1 MSSANSKEIKGNG
14 KDAEGEVAKKTLPS
28 VAAKEEIKGPKV
40 GINFALK
47 AKYAAYTTLIFFL
60 IANPETY
67 KLIQKFAGSWVTV
80 ASEGGCPT
88 AAGFFLHSGLFFL
101 VLWSF
106 MLFPR
111 DF

>member
-1 MSSANSKEIKGNG
+1 MSSTKEVKGDG
-14 KDAEGEVAKKTLPS
+14 KNAEGEVAKKTQS
-28 VAAKEEIKGPKV
+28 EDKGQGIGQAKL

-67 KLIQKFAGSWVTV
+67 KLIQKFIGRWITV

-88 AAGFFLHSGLFFL
+88 ASGFFLHSALFFL

>member
-1 MSSANSKEIKGNG
+1 MSASQTKSGTV
-14 KDAEGEVAKKTLPS
+14 KDAETKPQT
-28 VAAKEEIKGPKV
+28 
-40 GINFALK
+40 INFALK

-67 KLIQKFAGSWVTV
+67 KLIQKFVGHWVTV

-88 AAGFFLHSGLFFL
+88 PSGFFIHAGLFFL

-106 MLFPR
+106 MLMPK

>member
-1 MSSANSKEIKGNG
+1 MESTESPQTKTIQGKSKDSQETQRI
-14 KDAEGEVAKKTLPS
+14 P
-28 VAAKEEIKGPKV
+28 
-40 GINFALK
+40 INIALK

-67 KLIQKFAGSWVTV
+67 KLLQKFIGSWVTV

-88 AAGFFLHSGLFFL
+88 PTGFFLHTGLFFL
-101 VLWSF
+101 LLWSF

-111 DF
+111 DY

>member
-1 MSSANSKEIKGNG
+1 MPASDSSQ
-14 KDAEGEVAKKTLPS
+14 AKPQVQSFNTQTQ
-28 VAAKEEIKGPKV
+28 

-47 AKYAAYTTLIFFL
+47 AKYAAYTTLVFFL

-67 KLIQKFAGSWVTV
+67 KLVQKFIGSWVSV

-88 AAGFFLHSGLFFL
+88 PTGFFIHAGLFFL
-101 VLWSF
+101 VLWSL

>member
-1 MSSANSKEIKGNG
+1 MSGTTTKSGTG
-14 KDAEGEVAKKTLPS
+14 KDAETKTQTQTQTQS
-28 VAAKEEIKGPKV
+28 
-40 GINFALK
+40 INFALK

-67 KLIQKFAGSWVTV
+67 KLLQKFVGGWVTI

-88 AAGFFLHSGLFFL
+88 PTGFFIHAGLFFL

-106 MLFPR
+106 MLMPR

>member
-1 MSSANSKEIKGNG
+1 MSDPNSFNRKSQDTKIKREESSTEN
-14 KDAEGEVAKKTLPS
+14 KKS
-28 VAAKEEIKGPKV
+28 Q

-47 AKYAAYTTLIFFL
+47 AKYALYTTLIFFL

-67 KLIQKFAGSWVTV
+67 KLLQKFVGGFVTV

-88 AAGFFLHSGLFFL
+88 PAGFFIHSGLFFL
-101 VLWSF
+101 VLWSM
-106 MLFPR
+106 MLLPK